1 MATPDPTL
9 MALLAAH
16 KALGSAPV
24 AEHAW
29 LATHGELR
37 QAPVGTMLAAKGAIV
52 RELFVVFSGHA
63 AIRVDRGAGSHK
75 VYEFGGGDVSGHLP
89 FSRMS
94 FSPVDVMVEES
105 AQLLCLPDTLLPE
118 LIRECPACT
127 AKMVHAMLDRARQF
141 KIGDLHDEKLISL
154 GKLAAGLAHEL
165 NNPASAVVRS
175 SKRLKE
181 SLGGAEAAA
190 MAIGA
195 ARLTDAQWAAIN
207 EVRAHCVDSLPEAVS
222 MAVTAAMRSP
232 IARADRED
240 ALAEWLADHEANE
253 SCAAPLAETGVTIAA
268 LDALARA
275 VPASALDAALCWISA
290 GCMVRT
296 LSQEIEM
303 AATRMHELV
312 DSVKGFT
319 FMDHAPTPEP
329 VDIRRGIND
338 TFTMLAGKTR
348 AKGVEV
354 TVRFA
359 ADLPNAHAVGA
370 ELNQVWMNVI
380 DNALDAVPAGGHVT
394 VVAKGERDRV
404 IVEITDDGP
413 GIPAAIVGRIF
424 DPFFT
429 TKDVGK
435 GTGLGLDIVR
445 RILQRHEGAVE
456 VESRAG
462 CTRFRVMLPGAR

>member
-1 MATPDPTL
+1 MTAPDPTV

-16 KALGSAPV
+16 KALGSAPA

-29 LATHGELR
+29 LATHGQLR
-37 QAPVGTMLAAKGAIV
+37 HAPVGTVLAAKDEPV
-52 RELFVVFSGHA
+52 HELYVVFSGHVA
-63 AIRVDRGAGSHK
+63 MRADRGAGSHK
-75 VYEFGGGDVSGHLP
+75 IYEFGGGEISGHLP

-94 FSPVDVMVEES
+94 VAPGNVMVEEF
-105 AQLLCLPDTLLPE
+105 AELLWLPETLLPE

-175 SKRLKE
+175 SKLLKE
-181 SLGGAEAAA
+181 SLDGAESAA

-195 ARLTDAQWAAIN
+195 ARLSDAQWAAIN
-207 EVRAHCVDSLPEAVS
+207 EVRAHCSDAVKP
-222 MAVTAAMRSP
+222 AMRSP

-240 ALAEWLADHEANE
+240 ALTEWLSDHKANE
-253 SCAAPLAETGVTIAA
+253 NCAAPLVETGVTIAA
-268 LDALARA
+268 LDALASA
-275 VPASALDAALCWISA
+275 VPASALNAALCWISA
-290 GCMVRT
+290 GCMVRI
-296 LSQEIEM
+296 LSREIEM
-303 AATRMHELV
+303 AATRIHELV
-312 DSVKGFT
+312 NSVKGFT

-329 VDIRRGIND
+329 VDIRKGIND

-348 AKGVEV
+348 AKGVAVAVE
-354 TVRFA
+354 FA

-380 DNALDAVPAGGHVT
+380 DNALDAVPASGHLTVT
-394 VVAKGERDRV
+394 ATGERGRV

-413 GIPAAIVGRIF
+413 GIPPAIVGRIF

-456 VESRAG
+456 VESRPG
-462 CTRFRVMLPGAR
+462 CTRFRVILPAER